1 VSDVLYYDV
10 VLSLFLLS
18 AFYLILQ
25 FGCGLDEDYY
35 FRLEMH
41 ASLFNGMVDVL
52 EEIWT
57 KQQQRQPESS
67 STTTKTA
74 SSSTTSLLP
83 LQKQGN
89 WEVIYAGGSASG
101 DVDNDDDDDVGGGG
115 KAFRYPGYTRSRDK
129 AGCNTK

>member
-1 VSDVLYYDV
+1 M
-10 VLSLFLLS
+10 
-18 AFYLILQ
+18 Q

-57 KQQQRQPESS
+57 KQQESTEDTGS
-67 STTTKTA
+67 PSP
-74 SSSTTSLLP
+74 LLP
-83 LQKQGN
+83 LQHQGN
-89 WEVIYAGGSASG
+89 WEVIYLGDNKSSDSDDGGEENGKESAIG
-101 DVDNDDDDDVGGGG
+101 VG

-129 AGCNTK
+129 EGCDTTN